1 MILEKRI
8 KRILQASKS
17 EFKNRYTTPH
27 KESGDPEIRQHRQ
40 QHSPRDASR

>member
-17 EFKNRYTTPH
+17 ESKNRHTTLH

-40 QHSPRDASR
+40 